1 MENDIIDAINDIGY
15 EGPLKDKEKL
25 LAAVAGGPKDIE
37 FTKFVNYLSNELR
50 QLCNIDEHVNE
61 IKGPEDSISFLL
73 ELSSFL
79 KELGCPYASLTQG
92 HMSDRLSTDHD
103 KLLLLE
109 YLLSELMAAQMLKT
123 NNPEK
128 NMELKLQESPTAAD
142 LKFLLLALKFN
153 KPPPNISPAML
164 FQKVQP
170 KLQETVKL
178 AGADLTGKPLFNG
191 FLSDKQWHDL
201 TNVQKDLDTDYTIR
215 REMLLKRLDCTIQ
228 SFQWSDRLKGKE
240 DQIVAIYHG
249 KRKLLKVD
257 PGIDISDV
265 LAARDDLA
273 IIEKTSNASVRK
285 NTKSSLNKLIIGKVP
300 DRGGRPSE
308 QAPPPPEMPSWQQR
322 SAGPSNQGGGSRGG
336 GRGGGYSRGGGQFNQ
351 QQQQGYDNNR
361 ADNYSNS
368 FNQSAHTGPYNNQ
381 SAYTDRGYN
390 NQSHQGGPYN
400 NQSGYS
406 GDRYGNQSHQG
417 GGYAQRGG
425 GNGGG
430 GSGGRSYDSF
440 QHNKMSYADQYV
452 QDSQHNQQ
460 YGGRGRDYDSP
471 RGQRRGRSNY
481 NRGNYR

>member
-15 EGPLKDKEKL
+15 EGPLKDKAKL
-25 LAAVAGGPKDIE
+25 LVSIAGGPKDIE
-37 FTKFVNYLSNELR
+37 FTKFVSYLSNLLR

-79 KELGCPYASLTQG
+79 KELGCPYTSLTQG

-128 NMELKLQESPTAAD
+128 NIELKLQESPTAAD
-142 LKFLLLALKFN
+142 LKLLLLALKFN

-201 TNVQKDLDTDYTIR
+201 TNVQKELDADYTIR

-285 NTKSSLNKLIIGKVP
+285 NTKTSLNKLIIGKVP

-308 QAPPPPEMPSWQQR
+308 QAPPPAEMPSWQQR
-322 SAGPSNQGGGSRGG
+322 SAGPSLQGGGGRGG
-336 GRGGGYSRGGGQFNQ
+336 GRGGYSRGGG

-361 ADNYSNS
+361 GDNYNNY
-368 FNQSAHTGPYNNQ
+368 NQSGHTGAYNNQ

-390 NQSHQGGPYN
+390 NQSQQSGPYN

-406 GDRYGNQSHQG
+406 GDRYGNQSQQA
-417 GGYAQRGG
+417 GGYGQRG
-425 GNGGG
+425 
-430 GSGGRSYDSF
+430 GGRSYDSF
-440 QHNKMSYADQYV
+440 QHNKMGYADQYV
-452 QDSQHNQQ
+452 QDSQQNQQ
-460 YGGRGRDYDSP
+460 YGGRGRDYDTP